1 MCGICGVVSADS
13 RTDLGGLVDCMCAAM
28 VHRGPDAAGELVDP
42 GVALGM
48 RRLSIIDR
56 ATGLQPQ
63 FNEARSIAVICN
75 GEIYNFRELREELEQ
90 KGYRFRTRSDTEAIV
105 HAYEAWGDQAL
116 ERLRG
121 MFALAI
127 YDRREALPGQPAGRG
142 RRVLFARDR
151 IGIKPFYYARVDGAL
166 LFASEVRALLA
177 SGMVPRRLS
186 PAGL

>member
-1 MCGICGVVSADS
+1 MCGICGVISADG
-13 RTDLGGLVDCMCAAM
+13 RTDLGGIADRMCAAM
-28 VHRGPDAAGELVDP
+28 IHRGPDAAGELVDP

-56 ATGLQPQ
+56 ANGLQPQ

-105 HAYEAWGDQAL
+105 HAYEEWGDQAL
-116 ERLRG
+116 PRLRG

-127 YDRREALPGQPAGRG
+127 YDRREAGRG
-142 RRVLFARDR
+142 P
-151 IGIKPFYYARVDGAL
+151 GPGPGPG
-166 LFASEVRALLA
+166 
-177 SGMVPRRLS
+177 SGP
-186 PAGL
+186 G

>member
-116 ERLRG
+116 ERSRG
-121 MFALAI
+121 
-127 YDRREALPGQPAGRG
+127 
-142 RRVLFARDR
+142 
-151 IGIKPFYYARVDGAL
+151 IG
-166 LFASEVRALLA
+166 LA
-177 SGMVPRRLS
+177 SSRCTTRGSMARCCSPPRCARCWRVAWS
-186 PAGL
+186 RAASRRPGSKAICCS